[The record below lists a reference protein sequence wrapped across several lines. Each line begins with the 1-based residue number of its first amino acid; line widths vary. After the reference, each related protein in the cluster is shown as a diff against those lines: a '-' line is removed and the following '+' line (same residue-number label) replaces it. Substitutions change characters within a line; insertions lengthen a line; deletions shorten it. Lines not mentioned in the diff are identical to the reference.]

1 MSRNLNC
8 VAFYGI
14 IQEKTGDFVERR
26 NNYLIQAGQA
36 KTRFLTYDQQKLIDK
51 FDLQFDETYLYVNLL
66 CKQYRISRTTGDLN
80 RCSNEIWEDANTFEE
95 ILTLLDL
102 LCDSRDDRWLTG
114 RWQNMQT
121 FGLQFHQNLLEERR
135 DPIADRFDRNPEL
148 LHRAAKVLGAE
159 AIPGGDMGYAFE
171 LFEGLKIGLLFWHGD
186 EEFLPRIRYLWD
198 ENAKQYIRYETMYYA
213 VTLLRRRIAEVTR

>member
-1 MSRNLNC
+1 MAR
-8 VAFYGI
+8 V
-14 IQEKTGDFVERR
+14 
-26 NNYLIQAGQA
+26 NNYLIQAQQA
-36 KTRFLTYDQQKLIDK
+36 KVRFLTYDQEKLIQK
-51 FDLQFDETYLYVNLL
+51 FNLRFDDRFLYLTLL
-66 CKQYRISRTTGDLN
+66 YKSYRLSRVSGDLE
-80 RCSNEIWEDANTFEE
+80 RLEGEAWQDANTFEE
-95 ILTLLDL
+95 LLTLLDL

-135 DPIADRFDRNPEL
+135 DPTADRFDRNPEL
-148 LHRAAKVLGAE
+148 LHRAAKALGAE
-159 AIPGGDMGYAFE
+159 AIPGGDMGYAFD